1 MKKYLIVILL
11 ALVLPLSA
19 CNEQKKEQK
28 NSPSM
33 ETTVNKDFM
42 ELAAGRYSVRHFAST
57 PVEQEKVDLI
67 LEAGKLAP
75 TAVNSQPQMIYVLR
89 SEDAMAKANKV
100 SPCMYGAP
108 QAFLFCYDD
117 NRVCRR
123 GENGNFG
130 EIDVTIVITHMM
142 LEAYNLGLGTC
153 PVGAFNADEAKRL
166 FELPD
171 NIHPVLMMP
180 FGYPADDAKPSD
192 RHTTYRKMDEMVEY
206 K

>member
-1 MKKYLIVILL
+1 MKKYTLLLLMAL
-11 ALVLPLSA
+11 ALPLCA
-19 CNEQKKEQK
+19 CNGQKKDQK
-28 NSPSM
+28 NEQTV
-33 ETTVNKDFM
+33 ETTVKKDFM
-42 ELAAGRYSVRHFAST
+42 DIAAERYSVRHFST
-57 PVEQEKVDLI
+57 KAVEQEKIDLI

-89 SEDAMAKANKV
+89 SEDAVAKANQF

-108 QAFLFCYDD
+108 HAFLFCYDD

-130 EIDVTIVITHMM
+130 EIDVTIVLTHMM

-153 PVGAFNADEAKRL
+153 PVGAFNIDEAKRL
-166 FELPD
+166 LELPD
-171 NIHPVLMMP
+171 NIHPILMMP
-180 FGYPADDAKPSD
+180 VGYPAADAKPSD
-192 RHTTYRKMDEMVEY
+192 RHTVYRNMDEMIEY

>member
-1 MKKYLIVILL
+1 MNKYTFIILL
-11 ALVLPLSA
+11 VLALPLSA

-28 NSPSM
+28 DGQNM
-33 ETTVNKDFM
+33 ETTVKKDFM
-42 ELAAGRYSVRHFAST
+42 ELAAGRYSVRHFSSQ
-57 PVEQEKVDLI
+57 PVEQEKLDLI

-89 SEDAMAKANKV
+89 SEDAMAKANQM
-100 SPCMYGAP
+100 SPCMYCAP
-108 QAFLFCYDD
+108 TAFLFCYDD

-130 EIDVTIVITHMM
+130 EIDVTIVLTHMM

-153 PVGAFNADEAKRL
+153 PVGAFNIAEAKRL
-166 FELPD
+166 LELPD
-171 NIHPVLMMP
+171 NIHPILMMP
-180 FGYPADDAKPSD
+180 VGYPADDAKPSD
-192 RHTTYRKMDEMVEY
+192 RHATYRNMDEMIEY

>member
-1 MKKYLIVILL
+1 MKKYSVIILF

-19 CNEQKKEQK
+19 CNDQKKEK
-28 NSPSM
+28 DM
-33 ETTVNKDFM
+33 ETTVKKDFM
-42 ELAAGRYSVRHFAST
+42 ELAAGRYSVRHFSSQ
-57 PVEQEKVDLI
+57 PVEQEKIDLL

-75 TAVNSQPQMIYVLR
+75 TAVNSQPQMIYILR
-89 SEDAMAKANKV
+89 SEDAVAKANQF

-130 EIDVTIVITHMM
+130 EIDVTIVLTHMM

-153 PVGAFNADEAKRL
+153 PVGAFNAAEAKRL
-166 FELPD
+166 LDLPD
-171 NIHPVLMMP
+171 HIHPVLMMP

-192 RHTTYRKMDEMVEY
+192 RHTAFRDMKEMVEY